1 MQYIKKIILTLFFLI
16 ASNSFAID
24 SYNSQN
30 SQLTISGVVV
40 GDTIYKD
47 VVITIGNILSVGGSN
62 QDSKYVPKIS
72 TTYDSYDPYTNQLT
86 IPNVYANGIL
96 YYDVIVN
103 VGTILSVGSSS
114 PLNPIALY
122 KTSYEN
128 AKSQNI
134 PRLNIV
140 DYNNY
145 TSAWA
150 AGNFFGDN
158 KMAIMISKSNS
169 LQCYKSAGIDPK
181 CLGSAPMYIKDEY
194 RAEFQFFKLSANGNL
209 ESTSTKISGCITP
222 RKAIVADF
230 NNDGHPDIFVA
241 CHGWDMAINGRW
253 VGEINKLL
261 LNDSKGQG
269 KFTVSDVGTTDFSY
283 YHGAAAADVNGDG
296 WIDIVIVDSF
306 RSPGANITVL
316 INQKN
321 GTFVFDNN
329 RVFGQGNT
337 AGYYSV
343 ELVDVDKDG
352 IIDIIAGGHES
363 PIGSAETVILYG
375 NSNNT
380 FGTRKTVIP
389 GITEAPSA
397 LDFTVVQNA
406 SNQTVIYIS
415 RTTYSNNVLQAYN
428 LTTKISS
435 LLYNQLGTWIEWWL
449 PQTKNGVISIVPY
462 ATKNPDVLIIPQ

>member
-1 MQYIKKIILTLFFLI
+1 MQFIKKIILTLFFLI

-30 SQLTISGVVV
+30 SQLSISGVVV

-47 VVITIGNILSVGGSN
+47 VVITIGNILSVSGSN

-128 AKSQNI
+128 AKLQNL
-134 PRLNIV
+134 PRLIFPYKDFNAYAV
-140 DYNNY
+140 
-145 TSAWA
+145 
-150 AGNFFGDN
+150 GNFFGDN
-158 KMAIMISKSNS
+158 KMAVMIAKPNS
-169 LQCYKSAGIDPK
+169 LQCYKQTGIDPN
-181 CLGSAPMYIKDEY
+181 CLGSAPDYVKDEL
-194 RAEFQFFKLSANGNL
+194 RAEFQFYKLTTNGNMERTTTTPL
-209 ESTSTKISGCITP
+209 KGCLTP
-222 RKAIVADF
+222 RKSIVADF
-230 NNDGHPDIFVA
+230 NNDGHPDIFVV
-241 CHGWDMAINGRW
+241 CHGWDNFVYGRFR
-253 VGEINKLL
+253 GESNKLL
-261 LNDSKGQG
+261 LNDAAGQG
-269 KFTVSDVGTTDFSY
+269 KFTVSDVGTAEYSF

-296 WIDIVIVDSF
+296 WVDIVITDTN
-306 RSPGANITVL
+306 RSPGANITAL

-321 GTFVFDNN
+321 GTFAFDNN
-329 RVFGQGNT
+329 RIFGQGNT

-363 PIGSAETVILYG
+363 PIGSADTVILYG

-389 GITEAPSA
+389 AIVEAPVA
-397 LDFTVVQNA
+397 LDFTVAQNA
-406 SNQTVIYIS
+406 SNQTVIYIG

-435 LLYNQLGTWIEWWL
+435 LLYNQLGTWIEWWTI
-449 PQTKNGVISIVPY
+449 QTNNNIVGIAPY
-462 ATKNPDVLIIPQ
+462 ASKNPDLFFTIQ

>member
-40 GDTIYKD
+40 GETIYKD

-128 AKSQNI
+128 AKAQNI
-134 PRLNIV
+134 PRLNILNA
-140 DYNNY
+140 DDY

-158 KMAIMISKSNS
+158 KMAVMLSKFNAFNCYTSN
-169 LQCYKSAGIDPK
+169 GIDPK
-181 CLGSAPMYIKDEY
+181 CLGPAPNYIKDEY
-194 RAEFQFFKLSANGNL
+194 RAEFQFYKLSSNGDL
-209 ESTSTKISGCITP
+209 EPTSTKISGCLTP

-261 LNDSKGQG
+261 LNDSKGLG

-296 WIDIVIVDSF
+296 WIDIVIADMF
-306 RSPGANITVL
+306 RSPGKNITVL

-321 GTFVFDNN
+321 GTFEFDNN
-329 RVFGQGNT
+329 RIFGQVKSP
-337 AGYYSV
+337 YYSV
-343 ELVDVDKDG
+343 EVLDVDGDG
-352 IIDIIAGGHES
+352 IFDIIAGGHEQ
-363 PIGSAETVILYG
+363 PFGDAETVILYG
-375 NSNNT
+375 DVNKT
-380 FGTRKTVIP
+380 FGNRKKVIP
-389 GITEAPSA
+389 PIPSGPVA
-397 LDFTVVQNA
+397 LDFTVL
-406 SNQTVIYIS
+406 SNSKLEKILFITRS
-415 RTTYSNNVLQAYN
+415 DYSNSILQSYN
-428 LTTKISS
+428 LTTNVSS
-435 LLYNQLGTWIEWWL
+435 LVYNQVVKWIEWWL
-449 PQTKNGVISIVPY
+449 PTKINGVSGITPY
-462 ATKNPDVLIIPQ
+462 STKNPDVVIIPQ